1 MKGSFKMKKG
11 SSKVIATIMI
21 LVLVVSGILT
31 LTSCS
36 SKQQKSKELS
46 VKEINEKIKS
56 TVDLSGLKEGDSE
69 KLNKLYGINQD
80 EVEDFVLYT
89 AASNIKADE
98 ILILK
103 VKDEKNIDSIKG
115 KITARVKS
123 QDEVFKDYLPEEAYL
138 VENNVLKVKGNVI
151 LFVISKDAEKIG
163 ELF

>member
-1 MKGSFKMKKG
+1 MKKG
-11 SSKVIATIMI
+11 SNKVIATIMT
-21 LVLVVSGILT
+21 LVLVVSGIFT
-31 LTSCS
+31 GCS
-36 SKQQKSKELS
+36 SKQQKSEELS

-56 TVDLSGLKEGDSE
+56 NVDLSALKEGDSE
-69 KLNKLYGINQD
+69 KLNKLYGISQD

-103 VKDEKNIDSIKG
+103 VKDEKSIDSIKG
-115 KITARVKS
+115 KITERAKN
-123 QDEVFKDYLPEEAYL
+123 QEEVFKDYLPNEAYL
-138 VENNVLKVKGNVI
+138 VENNVLKVKGNII

>member
-1 MKGSFKMKKG
+1 MKKG

-163 ELF
+163 EIF

>member
-1 MKGSFKMKKG
+1 MKKG

-21 LVLVVSGILT
+21 LVLVVSGIFT
-31 LTSCS
+31 GCS

-56 TVDLSGLKEGDSE
+56 TVDLSELKEGDSE
-69 KLNKLYGINQD
+69 KLNKLYGISQD

-103 VKDEKNIDSIKG
+103 VKDEKNIDSIKE
-115 KITARVKS
+115 KITERVKS

-138 VENNVLKVKGNVI
+138 VEKNVLKVKGNVI
-151 LFVISKDAEKIG
+151 IFAISKDAEKIG
-163 ELF
+163 DLF

>member
-1 MKGSFKMKKG
+1 MKKG
-11 SSKVIATIMI
+11 SNKVIVIIMA
-21 LVLVVSGILT
+21 LVLVVSGIFT
-31 LTSCS
+31 GCS

-69 KLNKLYGINQD
+69 KLNKLYGISQD

-163 ELF
+163 EIF